1 MPSSRRGSSDGYN
14 PYSVSKYRTSP
25 VSHGKMLRSRRYD
38 PRFNPNLP
46 TIEFT
51 QYRADIDK
59 SLREAYGDQY
69 GLRES
74 ELYLGDLDIARYY
87 ETGHSPDQAAA
98 DIYELVQSGGE
109 FI

>member
-1 MPSSRRGSSDGYN
+1 MSFRELMNQRDRRYITYPPRKSFAG
-14 PYSVSKYRTSP
+14 YRT
-25 VSHGKMLRSRRYD
+25 YT
-38 PRFNPNLP
+38 P
-46 TIEFT
+46 TNIEFM

-59 SLREAYGDQY
+59 SLREAYGNQY